1 MPQVRRARAVDAM
14 AREADEL
21 LETVRRM
28 QAAILEKDIDV
39 TAALI
44 PVARKLAKARDV
56 LADLA
61 IEVGKLT
68 PATAGRC
75 TAKTKFSHY
84 RGRKMH

>member
-61 IEVGKLT
+61 IEVGKVT
-68 PATAGRC
+68 HA
-75 TAKTKFSHY
+75 H
-84 RGRKMH
+84 

>member
-1 MPQVRRARAVDAM
+1 M

-61 IEVGKLT
+61 IEVGKVT
-68 PATAGRC
+68 HA
-75 TAKTKFSHY
+75 H
-84 RGRKMH
+84 